1 MKEGTGRKGARVD
14 ASDAP
19 PKSGVTPAI
28 QVPDP
33 VDLPDYSPV
42 TENFPYPEGVISRMA
57 VGAAPRPSTTM
68 ARW

>member
-42 TENFPYPEGVISRMA
+42 TENFPYPDDVISHTA
-57 VGAAPRPSTTM
+57 VGPSPCPRIATG
-68 ARW
+68 RR